1 MKGVEVVQEYEKQV
15 TAASSAS
22 FLEAWLYLTRACN
35 LECPYCFVRRERRSM
50 SVDIGLRAIDQIF
63 AVAQRRED
71 AGVVLKYA
79 GGEPTINW
87 KLIRVL
93 HQRAK
98 KHTSESGLKL
108 TEVLITN
115 ATLLD
120 RARLQYIRD
129 ENLHLSVSLDG
140 LHAKSSQRASFR
152 ESEPN
157 LKRVLQTVE
166 LALEMGI
173 SISLL
178 FTVTQANLD
187 AMVPVVSFALQNH
200 LKLNLNFYRSHSLGD
215 PLLPNLT
222 ELIARLRQVCQL
234 IEGSLP
240 SYNFME
246 RLLDR
251 CSFTAPH
258 QRACGAGTNYLS
270 IDVDGKVLPCHMLTG
285 YNLPG
290 MALAEVKTPHFEG
303 FSHPSVDQREGCR
316 ECEWRY
322 WCGGGC
328 PVYTQ
333 NVLGR
338 ADVASPYCQV
348 YKAILPELIRL
359 QALQLI
365 QLMQS
370 TAAVSSI

>member
-1 MKGVEVVQEYEKQV
+1 VALELEGEKQV
-15 TAASSAS
+15 TAAIGIS

-35 LECPYCFVRRERRSM
+35 LECPYCFVRRDRRSM
-50 SVDIGLRAIDQIF
+50 SVDIGLQAIDQLFVI
-63 AVAQRRED
+63 AQRRED

-79 GGEPTINW
+79 GGEPTMNW
-87 KLIRVL
+87 KLIQVL
-93 HQRAK
+93 HQRAQQRA
-98 KHTSESGLKL
+98 SESGLKL

-120 RARLQYIRD
+120 RVRLQYVRG

-140 LHAKSSQRASFR
+140 LHGKFSQRASFR

-157 LKRVLQTVE
+157 LKRALQAVD

-173 SISLL
+173 SLALL

-187 AMVPVVSFALQNH
+187 QIVPVVRFALQNH
-200 LKLNLNFYRSHSLGD
+200 LRLNLNFYRSHSLND
-215 PLLPNLT
+215 PLLPNLA
-222 ELIARLRQVCQL
+222 ELIARLQQVCQL

-251 CSFTAPH
+251 CSLTAPH
-258 QRACGAGTNYLS
+258 QRACGAGANYLS

-285 YNLPG
+285 YDFAG
-290 MALAEVKTPHFEG
+290 IALAEVETPRFES

-328 PVYTQ
+328 PIYTQ

-365 QLMQS
+365 QLVQS
-370 TAAVSSI
+370 TTSVSSV